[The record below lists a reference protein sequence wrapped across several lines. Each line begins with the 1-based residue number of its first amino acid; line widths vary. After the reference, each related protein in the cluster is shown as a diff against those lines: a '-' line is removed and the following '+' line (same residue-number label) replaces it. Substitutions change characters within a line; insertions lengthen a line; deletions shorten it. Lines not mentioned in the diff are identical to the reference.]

1 MQKQMNGF
9 RSNCL
14 SPYLCGYRK
23 ACKMQQALL
32 VLIENLKKNLDDKG
46 WGGAVLIDLSKAFG
60 TLNHGLLI
68 ARLSAYGFEWPYKQM
83 AQNQNQLSI

>member
-23 ACKMQQALL
+23 ACKMQQDLL

-68 ARLSAYGFEWPYKQM
+68 ATLSAYGFEWPYKQM
-83 AQNQNQLSI
+83 VQNQNQLSI

>member
-23 ACKMQQALL
+23 VCKMQQALL

-46 WGGAVLIDLSKAFG
+46 
-60 TLNHGLLI
+60 
-68 ARLSAYGFEWPYKQM
+68 
-83 AQNQNQLSI
+83 